1 MVRHANEKCAAPPPF
16 GRRAFFGR
24 PFLLLATLALST
36 TALLSGCG
44 GSDDGASL
52 RWLTSWAASHNV
64 RETPA
69 GLPDSTVRM
78 IVRPTASGDSF
89 RVRIENTVGT
99 APVSFSSAYVGVT
112 GSGAAVMADT
122 NLRLSFDGREGL
134 TLAPGALA
142 WSDPVNMRVQA
153 FQRLAVS
160 LYVASASD
168 VSTHSLGLTTN
179 YMARGNQAAAVSGT
193 GFTPVNPIAQ
203 GTTILAFPVYWVGAV
218 DVLSPTAATVVT
230 LGDSITDG
238 RCSTTTSGGLLGG
251 GVVVPDVYQ
260 RWTDILADRLAA
272 LPQDQRKAVANA
284 GIAGNRVVAGGNGP
298 PALERLD
305 RDVLAL
311 SGVSH
316 VIFFEGTND
325 ISGGASAATVIAGM
339 QQVIDRV
346 RARKIKIV
354 GVTAIPRGQAGS
366 VGFTAVQEQIRLE
379 VNTWIRTPGRFD
391 GVLDFDAIMAGG
403 GKSPTGAE
411 IIKPEYNCDNVHP
424 NAAGYA
430 ALGGSIN
437 LDLLKN

>member
-1 MVRHANEKCAAPPPF
+1 MRATKNDDGMAAPTF
-16 GRRAFFGR
+16 QRRAFFR
-24 PFLLLATLALST
+24 PPVLLLASLALST
-36 TALLSGCG
+36 AALLSGCG
-44 GSDDGASL
+44 SSDDGPSL
-52 RWLTSWAASHNV
+52 RWLTSWAASHNL

-69 GLPDSTVRM
+69 GLSDSTVRM
-78 IVRPTASGDSF
+78 IVRPTASGESF
-89 RVRIENTVGT
+89 RVRIENTLGT
-99 APVSFSSAYVGVT
+99 APVSFASAFVGVAGT
-112 GSGAAVMADT
+112 GAAVVADT
-122 NLRLSFDGREGL
+122 NLRLTFDGKDSL
-134 TLAPGALA
+134 TLAPGTQA
-142 WSDPVNMRVQA
+142 WSDPVNMRVVA

-168 VSTHSLGLTTN
+168 VSSHSLGLTTN
-179 YMARGNQAAAVSGT
+179 YMARGNLAGAVADA
-193 GFTPVNPIAQ
+193 GFTPVNPVAQ

-218 DVLSPTAATVVT
+218 DVLSPVPGTVVT

-238 RCSTTTSGGLLGG
+238 RCSATTNGGLLGG
-251 GVVVPDVYQ
+251 GVVVPDLYQ

-272 LPQDQRKAVANA
+272 LPPDQRKAVANA

-366 VGFTAVQEQIRLE
+366 AGFTAVQEQIRLE
-379 VNTWIRTPGRFD
+379 VNNWIRTPGRFD
-391 GVLDFDAIMAGG
+391 GVLDFDAVMAGG

-424 NAAGYA
+424 NTAGYA
-430 ALGGSIN
+430 ALGNSIN
-437 LDLLKN
+437 LDLFKN

>member
-1 MVRHANEKCAAPPPF
+1 MTTHAHREGSAPPTF
-16 GRRAFFGR
+16 HRRAFSRR
-24 PFLLLATLALST
+24 PFLLLASLALST
-36 TALLSGCG
+36 TALLSACG
-44 GSDDGASL
+44 GSDDEASL

-78 IVRPTASGDSF
+78 IVRPTVSGDSL
-89 RVRIENTVGT
+89 RVRLENTVGT
-99 APVSFSSAYVGVT
+99 APVTFSSAYVGVA
-112 GSGAAVMADT
+112 GSAAGVMADT
-122 NLRLSFDGREGL
+122 NLRLTFDGKENL
-134 TLAPGALA
+134 TLAPGEQA

-168 VSTHSLGLTTN
+168 VSSHSLGLATN

-193 GFTPVNPIAQ
+193 GFIPVNPIAQ
-203 GTTILAFPVYWVGAV
+203 GTSILAFPVYWVGAV
-218 DVLSPTAATVVT
+218 DVLSPAPATVVT

-238 RCSTTTSGGLLGG
+238 RCSTTTNGGVLGG

-272 LPQDQRKAVANA
+272 LAPDQRKAVANA
-284 GIAGNRVVAGGNGP
+284 GIAGNRVVSGGNGP
-298 PALERLD
+298 PALARLD

-346 RARKIKIV
+346 RAGKIKII
-354 GVTAIPRGQAGS
+354 GVTAIPRGQTGSAG
-366 VGFTAVQEQIRLE
+366 FNAVQEQIRLE
-379 VNTWIRTPGRFD
+379 VNSWIRTPGRFD
-391 GVLDFDAIMAGG
+391 GVLDFDAVMAGG

-411 IIKPEYNCDNVHP
+411 IIKPEYNCDNIHP

-430 ALGGSIN
+430 ALGNSIN
-437 LDLLKN
+437 LDLFRN